1 MASSETVGEFL
12 IKMGIDADGVDRKVN
27 DVVNN
32 IGKSINNFVT
42 GVLAPAMAGLASF
55 NFVQS
60 FADEIT
66 QVDRLSESL
75 GVNIEQLSA
84 WRTAAEMAG
93 VEADEVGEIFADF
106 NDWMVDAKFNEGGA
120 MYTDFISKGLLP
132 AVTDANGELKKTEDY
147 ILEFADALHKMDK
160 AQASGIARQIGL
172 SDLKTATW
180 LQQGGDAIREQLN
193 LAKEIGTFTEKDAA
207 AAREYTFTMNMLT
220 HSLKM
225 AALPVFRLLVPLF
238 GKVADVM
245 QTFTEKINNFF
256 SSFKDMGAI
265 GASIARQINLALSY
279 LSKNIMAFAPLL
291 AGVGLMKLIDIFKNM
306 ATAIKTASIAAKA
319 FILSPWGIA
328 LTSLLAIGIAV
339 QDFMKW
345 LNGDESNLANFFENI
360 FGDTDTAKEKLN
372 NLYNGVMDII
382 SNIYD
387 NFLGLIPTFE
397 EFRKIILNIFSSF
410 MEKASG
416 IVPILEEFGKSVLNL
431 FSNFIEKF
439 SEQIPKFEELGKA
452 ILNLFSAIIQSK
464 GFELFIN
471 AILAVI
477 MLITSVITW
486 LINFLAEHIDI
497 ITELIGG
504 IAEAFTF
511 IAEVLTTIVN
521 FISDIITSIVDTT
534 TAVYESLSSFVDA
547 IENVFNA
554 IGEIVDN
561 AESSISGAI
570 DTIIN
575 TLSSGIDT
583 IKSIVDDIGNSINN
597 GMNSAFSSVSDVTT
611 PFIEN
616 ITNNLSSGIDTIKS
630 IVDDI
635 GNSIN
640 NGMNSAFSSVSDVT
654 TPFIENITN
663 NLSSGIDTI
672 KSIVDDIGNSINS
685 VFDNIFS
692 GGLNNFSLDDSF
704 TSTYDNISSLMA
716 SISDLFNSFSEPITN
731 DIGTVSSAFIP
742 FIDVLNNL
750 YNVFDEVI
758 NFIIELCTY
767 LVDTISSGI
776 DTIINLLYSLMNVVA
791 SVGGL
796 ISGVFNSMASS
807 FSSFV
812 NSVVSGANSI
822 VGSIQGILNKLAELA
837 SNSLLGK
844 ILGSVGGSIY
854 GALNNISSS
863 VDNSNTTT
871 NYDNKKI
878 TIKNFYPGVGDKFDL
893 TQGVQAYL

>member
-27 DVVNN
+27 NIVNN
-32 IGKSINNFVT
+32 IGNSINNLVT

-225 AALPVFRLLVPLF
+225 AVLPVFRLLVPLF

-245 QTFTEKINNFF
+245 QAFTEKINTFF
-256 SSFKDMGAI
+256 SSFKDMGVI
-265 GASIARQINLALSY
+265 GASISRQINLALSSLY
-279 LSKNIMAFAPLL
+279 KNIMAFAPLL

-306 ATAIKTASIAAKA
+306 ATAIKKASIVARA

-328 LTSLLAIGIAV
+328 LTSLLAIGVAV
-339 QDFMKW
+339 QDFIKW
-345 LNGDESNLANFFENI
+345 LNGDESNLANFFEKI

-382 SNIYD
+382 SNIYN
-387 NFLGLIPTFE
+387 NFIGLIPTFE
-397 EFRKIILNIFSSF
+397 EFRKVILNLFSSF
-410 MEKASG
+410 MEKFSG
-416 IVPILEEFGKSVLNL
+416 VVPILEEFGKSILNL

-452 ILNLFSAIIQSK
+452 ILNLFSAIIHSK

-504 IAEAFTF
+504 IAKVFTF

-570 DTIIN
+570 DTIVN

-583 IKSIVDDIGNSINN
+583 IKSIVDDIGNSIN
-597 GMNSAFSSVSDVTT
+597 G
-611 PFIEN
+611 
-616 ITNNLSSGIDTIKS
+616 
-630 IVDDI
+630 
-635 GNSIN
+635 
-640 NGMNSAFSSVSDVT
+640 
-654 TPFIENITN
+654 
-663 NLSSGIDTI
+663 
-672 KSIVDDIGNSINS
+672 

-692 GGLNNFSLDDSF
+692 GGLNNFSLVDSF
-704 TSTYDNISSLMA
+704 TS
-716 SISDLFNSFSEPITN
+716 ITN

-750 YNVFDEVI
+750 YNVFDEVV

-878 TIKNFYPGVGDKFDL
+878 TIKNFYPGVGNYLDPM
-893 TQGVQAYL
+893 QGNEAY

>member
-27 DVVNN
+27 NIVNN
-32 IGKSINNFVT
+32 IGNSINNLVT

-55 NFVQS
+55 DFVQS

-225 AALPVFRLLVPLF
+225 AVLPVFRLLVPLF

-245 QTFTEKINNFF
+245 QAFTEKINTFF
-256 SSFKDMGAI
+256 SSFKDMGVI
-265 GASIARQINLALSY
+265 GASISRQINLALSSLY
-279 LSKNIMAFAPLL
+279 KNIMAFAPLL
-291 AGVGLMKLIDIFKNM
+291 AGVGLMKLIGIFKSM
-306 ATAIKTASIAAKA
+306 ATSIKKASIVARA

-328 LTSLLAIGIAV
+328 LTSLLAIGVAV
-339 QDFMKW
+339 QDFIKW
-345 LNGDESNLANFFENI
+345 LNGDESNLANFFEKI

-382 SNIYD
+382 SNIYN
-387 NFLGLIPTFE
+387 NFIGLIPTFE
-397 EFRKIILNIFSSF
+397 EFRKVILNLFSSF
-410 MEKASG
+410 MEKFSG
-416 IVPILEEFGKSVLNL
+416 VVPILEEFGKSILNL

-452 ILNLFSAIIQSK
+452 ILNLFSAIIHSK

-504 IAEAFTF
+504 IAKVFTF

-570 DTIIN
+570 DTIVN
-575 TLSSGIDT
+575 T
-583 IKSIVDDIGNSINN
+583 
-597 GMNSAFSSVSDVTT
+597 
-611 PFIEN
+611 
-616 ITNNLSSGIDTIKS
+616 
-630 IVDDI
+630 
-635 GNSIN
+635 
-640 NGMNSAFSSVSDVT
+640 
-654 TPFIENITN
+654 
-663 NLSSGIDTI
+663 LSSGIDTI

-878 TIKNFYPGVGDKFDL
+878 TIKNFYPGVGNYLDPM
-893 TQGVQAYL
+893 QGNEAYL

>member
-12 IKMGIDADGVDRKVN
+12 IKMGVDADGVDRKVN

-32 IGKSINNFVT
+32 IGNSINNFVT
-42 GVLAPAMAGLASF
+42 GVLAPAMAGLASLDF
-55 NFVQS
+55 FKTMSDDIVQ
-60 FADEIT
+60 A
-66 QVDRLSESL
+66 DRLSESL
-75 GVNIEQLSA
+75 GMNIEKFSA
-84 WRTAAEMAG
+84 WQNAAELAG
-93 VEADEVGEIFADF
+93 VEAEEVASLFSDM
-106 NDWMVDAKFNEGGA
+106 NDWKLDFDLNDSGPLK
-120 MYTDFISKGLLP
+120 DFIDNGLISG
-132 AVTDANGELKKTEDY
+132 VRDANGEMKKTEDY
-147 ILEFADALHKMDK
+147 ILEIADALAKMDK
-160 AQASGIARQIGL
+160 EQANGL
-172 SDLKTATW
+172 LVQMGVSDLNMVAW
-180 LQQGGDAIREQLN
+180 LQQGGDAIREQLE
-193 LAKEIGTFTEKDAA
+193 LMKKFGTYSEEDA
-207 AAREYTFTMNMLT
+207 
-220 HSLKM
+220 KM
-225 AALPVFRLLVPLF
+225 ATEFSMSIKLLSMGFKKSMLPLF
-238 GKVADVM
+238 HLLAPILTQIAKKFGDLSAEIQNFIPKIEDISSAGENVAQNV
-245 QTFTEKINNFF
+245 QQAF
-256 SSFKDMGAI
+256 SVLY
-265 GASIARQINLALSY
+265 N
-279 LSKNIMAFAPLL
+279 NIMAFAPLL
-291 AGVGLMKLIDIFKNM
+291 AGVGLMKLIGIFKSM
-306 ATAIKTASIAAKA
+306 ATSIKKASIVARA

-328 LTSLLAIGIAV
+328 LTSLLAIGVAV
-339 QDFMKW
+339 QDFIKW

-382 SNIYD
+382 SNIYN

-397 EFRKIILNIFSSF
+397 EFRKVILNLFSSF
-410 MEKASG
+410 MEKFSG
-416 IVPILEEFGKSVLNL
+416 VVPILEEFGKSILNL

-452 ILNLFSAIIQSK
+452 ILNLFSAIIHSK

-504 IAEAFTF
+504 IAKAFTF

-521 FISDIITSIVDTT
+521 FISDIITSIVNTT

-570 DTIIN
+570 DTIVN
-575 TLSSGIDT
+575 T
-583 IKSIVDDIGNSINN
+583 
-597 GMNSAFSSVSDVTT
+597 
-611 PFIEN
+611 
-616 ITNNLSSGIDTIKS
+616 
-630 IVDDI
+630 
-635 GNSIN
+635 
-640 NGMNSAFSSVSDVT
+640 
-654 TPFIENITN
+654 
-663 NLSSGIDTI
+663 LSSGIDTI

-878 TIKNFYPGVGDKFDL
+878 TIKNFYPGVGDKIDL

>member
-32 IGKSINNFVT
+32 IGNSINNFVT
-42 GVLAPAMAGLASF
+42 GVLAPAMAGLASLDF
-55 NFVQS
+55 FKTMSDDIVQ
-60 FADEIT
+60 A
-66 QVDRLSESL
+66 DRLSESL
-75 GVNIEQLSA
+75 GMNIEKFSA
-84 WRTAAEMAG
+84 WQNAAELAG
-93 VEADEVGEIFADF
+93 VEAEEVASLFSDM
-106 NDWMVDAKFNEGGA
+106 NDWKLDFDLNDSGPLK
-120 MYTDFISKGLLP
+120 DFIDNGLISG
-132 AVTDANGELKKTEDY
+132 VRDANGEMKKTEDY
-147 ILEFADALHKMDK
+147 ILEIADALAKMDK
-160 AQASGIARQIGL
+160 EQANGL
-172 SDLKTATW
+172 LVQMGVSDLNMVAW
-180 LQQGGDAIREQLN
+180 LQQGGDAIREQLE
-193 LAKEIGTFTEKDAA
+193 LMKKFGTYSEEDA
-207 AAREYTFTMNMLT
+207 
-220 HSLKM
+220 KM
-225 AALPVFRLLVPLF
+225 ATEFSMSIKLLSMGFKKSMLPLF
-238 GKVADVM
+238 HLLAPILTQIAKKFGDLSAEIQNFIPKIEDISSAGENVAQNV
-245 QTFTEKINNFF
+245 QQAF
-256 SSFKDMGAI
+256 SVLY
-265 GASIARQINLALSY
+265 N
-279 LSKNIMAFAPLL
+279 NIMAFAPLL

-306 ATAIKTASIAAKA
+306 ATAIKKASIVARA
-319 FILSPWGIA
+319 FILSPWGIV
-328 LTSLLAIGIAV
+328 LTSLLAIGVAV
-339 QDFMKW
+339 QDFIKW
-345 LNGDESNLANFFENI
+345 LNGDESNLANFFEKI

-382 SNIYD
+382 SNIYN

-397 EFRKIILNIFSSF
+397 EFRKVILNLFSLF
-410 MEKASG
+410 MEKFSG
-416 IVPILEEFGKSVLNL
+416 IVPILEEFGKSILNL

-477 MLITSVITW
+477 MLIVSVITW

-570 DTIIN
+570 DTIVN

-583 IKSIVDDIGNSINN
+583 IR
-597 GMNSAFSSVSDVTT
+597 
-611 PFIEN
+611 
-616 ITNNLSSGIDTIKS
+616 
-630 IVDDI
+630 
-635 GNSIN
+635 
-640 NGMNSAFSSVSDVT
+640 
-654 TPFIENITN
+654 
-663 NLSSGIDTI
+663 
-672 KSIVDDIGNSINS
+672 SIVDDIGNSINS

-692 GGLNNFSLDDSF
+692 GGLNNFSLVDSF
-704 TSTYDNISSLMA
+704 TS
-716 SISDLFNSFSEPITN
+716 ITN

-854 GALNNISSS
+854 GALNNISSNI
-863 VDNSNTTT
+863 DNSNTTT

-878 TIKNFYPGVGDKFDL
+878 TIKNIYPDIGDKFDL

>member
-12 IKMGIDADGVDRKVN
+12 IKMGVDADGVDRKVN

-32 IGKSINNFVT
+32 IGNSINNLVT
-42 GVLAPAMAGLASF
+42 GVLAPAMAGLASLDF
-55 NFVQS
+55 FKTMSDDIV
-60 FADEIT
+60 

-75 GVNIEQLSA
+75 GMNIEKFSA
-84 WRTAAEMAG
+84 WQNAAELAG
-93 VEADEVGEIFADF
+93 VEAEEVASLFSDM
-106 NDWMVDAKFNEGGA
+106 NDWKLDFDLNDSGPLK
-120 MYTDFISKGLLP
+120 DFIDNGLISG
-132 AVTDANGELKKTEDY
+132 VRDANGEMKKTEDY
-147 ILEFADALHKMDK
+147 ILEIADALAKMDK
-160 AQASGIARQIGL
+160 EQANGL
-172 SDLKTATW
+172 LVQMGVSDLNMVAW
-180 LQQGGDAIREQLN
+180 LQQGGDAIREQLE
-193 LAKEIGTFTEKDAA
+193 LMKKFGTYSEEDA
-207 AAREYTFTMNMLT
+207 
-220 HSLKM
+220 KM
-225 AALPVFRLLVPLF
+225 ATEFSMSIKLLSMGFKKSMLPLF
-238 GKVADVM
+238 HLLAPILTQIAKKFGDLSAEIQNFIPKIEDISSAGENVAQNV
-245 QTFTEKINNFF
+245 QQAF
-256 SSFKDMGAI
+256 SVLY
-265 GASIARQINLALSY
+265 N
-279 LSKNIMAFAPLL
+279 NIMAFAPLL
-291 AGVGLMKLIDIFKNM
+291 AGVGLMKLIGIFKSM
-306 ATAIKTASIAAKA
+306 ATSIKKASIVARA

-328 LTSLLAIGIAV
+328 LTSLLAIGVAV
-339 QDFMKW
+339 QDFIKW
-345 LNGDESNLANFFENI
+345 LNGDESNLANFFEKI

-372 NLYNGVMDII
+372 DLYNGVMDII
-382 SNIYD
+382 SNIYN
-387 NFLGLIPTFE
+387 NFIGLIPTFE
-397 EFRKIILNIFSSF
+397 EFRKVILNLFSSF
-410 MEKASG
+410 MEKFSG
-416 IVPILEEFGKSVLNL
+416 VVPILEEFGKSILNL

-452 ILNLFSAIIQSK
+452 ILNLFSAIIHSK

-504 IAEAFTF
+504 IAKVFTF

-570 DTIIN
+570 DTIVN
-575 TLSSGIDT
+575 T
-583 IKSIVDDIGNSINN
+583 
-597 GMNSAFSSVSDVTT
+597 
-611 PFIEN
+611 
-616 ITNNLSSGIDTIKS
+616 
-630 IVDDI
+630 
-635 GNSIN
+635 
-640 NGMNSAFSSVSDVT
+640 
-654 TPFIENITN
+654 
-663 NLSSGIDTI
+663 LSSGIDTI

-692 GGLNNFSLDDSF
+692 GGLNNFSLVDSF
-704 TSTYDNISSLMA
+704 TS
-716 SISDLFNSFSEPITN
+716 ITN

-812 NSVVSGANSI
+812 SSVVSGANSI

-878 TIKNFYPGVGDKFDL
+878 TIKNFYPGVGNYLDPM
-893 TQGVQAYL
+893 QGNEAYL

>member
-12 IKMGIDADGVDRKVN
+12 IKMGVDADGVDRKVN

-32 IGKSINNFVT
+32 IGNSINNFVT
-42 GVLAPAMAGLASF
+42 GVLAPAMAGLASLDF
-55 NFVQS
+55 FKTMSDDIVQ
-60 FADEIT
+60 A
-66 QVDRLSESL
+66 DRLSESL
-75 GVNIEQLSA
+75 GMNIEKFSA
-84 WRTAAEMAG
+84 WQNAAELAG
-93 VEADEVGEIFADF
+93 VEAEEVASLFSDM
-106 NDWMVDAKFNEGGA
+106 NDWKLDFDLNDSGPLK
-120 MYTDFISKGLLP
+120 DFIDNGLISG
-132 AVTDANGELKKTEDY
+132 VRDANGEMKKTEDY
-147 ILEFADALHKMDK
+147 ILEIADALAKMDK
-160 AQASGIARQIGL
+160 EQANGL
-172 SDLKTATW
+172 LVQMGVSDLNMVAW
-180 LQQGGDAIREQLN
+180 LQQGGDAIREQLE
-193 LAKEIGTFTEKDAA
+193 LMKKFGTYSEEDA
-207 AAREYTFTMNMLT
+207 
-220 HSLKM
+220 KM
-225 AALPVFRLLVPLF
+225 ATEFSMSIKLLSMGFKKSMLPLF
-238 GKVADVM
+238 HLLAPILTQIAKKFGDLSAEIQNFIPKIEDISSAGENVAQNV
-245 QTFTEKINNFF
+245 QQAF
-256 SSFKDMGAI
+256 SVLY
-265 GASIARQINLALSY
+265 N
-279 LSKNIMAFAPLL
+279 NIMAFAPLL
-291 AGVGLMKLIDIFKNM
+291 AGVGLMKLIGIFKSM
-306 ATAIKTASIAAKA
+306 ATSIKKASIVARA

-328 LTSLLAIGIAV
+328 LTSLLAIGVAV
-339 QDFMKW
+339 QDFIKW
-345 LNGDESNLANFFENI
+345 LNGDESNLANFFEKI

-382 SNIYD
+382 SNIYN
-387 NFLGLIPTFE
+387 NFIGLIPTFE
-397 EFRKIILNIFSSF
+397 EFRKVILNLFSSF
-410 MEKASG
+410 MEKFSG
-416 IVPILEEFGKSVLNL
+416 VVPILEAFGKSILNL

-452 ILNLFSAIIQSK
+452 ILNLFSAIIHSK

-504 IAEAFTF
+504 IAKVFTF

-570 DTIIN
+570 DTIVN
-575 TLSSGIDT
+575 T
-583 IKSIVDDIGNSINN
+583 
-597 GMNSAFSSVSDVTT
+597 
-611 PFIEN
+611 
-616 ITNNLSSGIDTIKS
+616 
-630 IVDDI
+630 
-635 GNSIN
+635 
-640 NGMNSAFSSVSDVT
+640 
-654 TPFIENITN
+654 
-663 NLSSGIDTI
+663 LSSGIDTI

-692 GGLNNFSLDDSF
+692 GGLNNFSLVDSF
-704 TSTYDNISSLMA
+704 TS
-716 SISDLFNSFSEPITN
+716 ITN

-750 YNVFDEVI
+750 YNVFDEVV

-878 TIKNFYPGVGDKFDL
+878 TIKNFYPGVGNYLDPM
-893 TQGVQAYL
+893 QGNEAY

>member
-12 IKMGIDADGVDRKVN
+12 IKMGVDADGVDRKVN

-32 IGKSINNFVT
+32 IGNSINNLVT

-55 NFVQS
+55 DFVQS

-132 AVTDANGELKKTEDY
+132 AVTDTNGELKKTEDY

-225 AALPVFRLLVPLF
+225 AVLPVFRLLVPLF

-245 QTFTEKINNFF
+245 QAFTEKINTFF
-256 SSFKDMGAI
+256 SSFKDMGVI
-265 GASIARQINLALSY
+265 GASISRQINLALSSLY
-279 LSKNIMAFAPLL
+279 KNIMAFAPLL
-291 AGVGLMKLIDIFKNM
+291 AGVGLMKLIGIFKSV
-306 ATAIKTASIAAKA
+306 ATSIKKASIVARA

-328 LTSLLAIGIAV
+328 LTSLLAIGVAV
-339 QDFMKW
+339 QDFIKW
-345 LNGDESNLANFFENI
+345 LNGDESNLANFFEKI

-382 SNIYD
+382 SNIYN
-387 NFLGLIPTFE
+387 NFIGLIPTFE
-397 EFRKIILNIFSSF
+397 EFRKVILNLFSSF
-410 MEKASG
+410 MEKFSG
-416 IVPILEEFGKSVLNL
+416 VVPILEEFGKSILNL

-452 ILNLFSAIIQSK
+452 ILNLFSAIIHSK

-504 IAEAFTF
+504 IAKVFTF

-570 DTIIN
+570 DTIVN

-583 IKSIVDDIGNSINN
+583 IR
-597 GMNSAFSSVSDVTT
+597 
-611 PFIEN
+611 
-616 ITNNLSSGIDTIKS
+616 
-630 IVDDI
+630 
-635 GNSIN
+635 
-640 NGMNSAFSSVSDVT
+640 
-654 TPFIENITN
+654 
-663 NLSSGIDTI
+663 
-672 KSIVDDIGNSINS
+672 SIVDDIGNSINS

-692 GGLNNFSLDDSF
+692 GGLNNFSLVDSF
-704 TSTYDNISSLMA
+704 TS
-716 SISDLFNSFSEPITN
+716 ITN

-812 NSVVSGANSI
+812 SSVVSGANSI

-863 VDNSNTTT
+863 VDNSITTT
-871 NYDNKKI
+871 NYGDK
-878 TIKNFYPGVGDKFDL
+878 TINVKNIYPGIGDKFDL

>member
-12 IKMGIDADGVDRKVN
+12 IKMGVDADGVDRKVN

-32 IGKSINNFVT
+32 IGNSINNFVT
-42 GVLAPAMAGLASF
+42 GVLAPAMAGLASLDF
-55 NFVQS
+55 FKTMSDDIVQ
-60 FADEIT
+60 A
-66 QVDRLSESL
+66 DRLSESL
-75 GVNIEQLSA
+75 GMNIEKFSA
-84 WRTAAEMAG
+84 WQNAAELAG
-93 VEADEVGEIFADF
+93 VEAEEVASLFSDM
-106 NDWMVDAKFNEGGA
+106 NDWKLDFDLNDSGPLK
-120 MYTDFISKGLLP
+120 DFIDNGLISG
-132 AVTDANGELKKTEDY
+132 VRDANGEMKKTEDY
-147 ILEFADALHKMDK
+147 ILEIADALAKMDK
-160 AQASGIARQIGL
+160 EQANGL
-172 SDLKTATW
+172 LVQMGVSDLNMVAW
-180 LQQGGDAIREQLN
+180 LQQGGDAIREQLE
-193 LAKEIGTFTEKDAA
+193 LMKKFGTYSEEDA
-207 AAREYTFTMNMLT
+207 
-220 HSLKM
+220 KM
-225 AALPVFRLLVPLF
+225 ATEFSMSIKLLSMGFKKSMLPLF
-238 GKVADVM
+238 HLLAPILTQIAKKFGDLSAEIQNFIPKIEDISSAGENVAQNV
-245 QTFTEKINNFF
+245 QQAF
-256 SSFKDMGAI
+256 SVLY
-265 GASIARQINLALSY
+265 N
-279 LSKNIMAFAPLL
+279 NIMAFAPLL
-291 AGVGLMKLIDIFKNM
+291 AGVGLMKLIDIFKSM
-306 ATAIKTASIAAKA
+306 ATSIKKASIVARA

-328 LTSLLAIGIAV
+328 LTSLLAIGVAV
-339 QDFMKW
+339 QDFIKW
-345 LNGDESNLANFFENI
+345 LNGDESNLANFFEKI

-382 SNIYD
+382 SNIYN
-387 NFLGLIPTFE
+387 NFIGLIPTFE
-397 EFRKIILNIFSSF
+397 EFRKVILNLFSSF
-410 MEKASG
+410 MEKFSG
-416 IVPILEEFGKSVLNL
+416 VVPILEEFGKSILNL

-452 ILNLFSAIIQSK
+452 ILNLFSAIIHSK

-504 IAEAFTF
+504 IAKVFTF

-570 DTIIN
+570 DTIVN

-583 IKSIVDDIGNSINN
+583 IR
-597 GMNSAFSSVSDVTT
+597 
-611 PFIEN
+611 
-616 ITNNLSSGIDTIKS
+616 
-630 IVDDI
+630 
-635 GNSIN
+635 
-640 NGMNSAFSSVSDVT
+640 
-654 TPFIENITN
+654 
-663 NLSSGIDTI
+663 
-672 KSIVDDIGNSINS
+672 SIVDDIGNSINS

-692 GGLNNFSLDDSF
+692 GGLNNFSLVDSF
-704 TSTYDNISSLMA
+704 TS
-716 SISDLFNSFSEPITN
+716 ITN

>member
-27 DVVNN
+27 NIVNN
-32 IGKSINNFVT
+32 IGNSINNLVT

-84 WRTAAEMAG
+84 WRMAAEMAG

-225 AALPVFRLLVPLF
+225 AVLPVFRLLVPLF

-245 QTFTEKINNFF
+245 QAFTEKINTFF
-256 SSFKDMGAI
+256 SSFKDMGVI
-265 GASIARQINLALSY
+265 GASISRQINLALSSLY
-279 LSKNIMAFAPLL
+279 KNIMAFAPLL

-306 ATAIKTASIAAKA
+306 ATAIKKASIVARA

-328 LTSLLAIGIAV
+328 LTSLLAIGVAV
-339 QDFMKW
+339 QDFIKW
-345 LNGDESNLANFFENI
+345 LNGDESNLANFFEKI

-382 SNIYD
+382 SNIYN
-387 NFLGLIPTFE
+387 NFIGLIPTFE
-397 EFRKIILNIFSSF
+397 EFRKVILNLFSSF
-410 MEKASG
+410 MEKFSG
-416 IVPILEEFGKSVLNL
+416 VVPILEEFGKSILNL

-452 ILNLFSAIIQSK
+452 ILNLFSAIIHSK

-504 IAEAFTF
+504 IAKVFTF

-570 DTIIN
+570 DTIVN

-583 IKSIVDDIGNSINN
+583 IKSIVDDIGNSIN
-597 GMNSAFSSVSDVTT
+597 G
-611 PFIEN
+611 
-616 ITNNLSSGIDTIKS
+616 
-630 IVDDI
+630 
-635 GNSIN
+635 
-640 NGMNSAFSSVSDVT
+640 
-654 TPFIENITN
+654 
-663 NLSSGIDTI
+663 
-672 KSIVDDIGNSINS
+672 

-692 GGLNNFSLDDSF
+692 GGLNNFSLVDSF
-704 TSTYDNISSLMA
+704 TS
-716 SISDLFNSFSEPITN
+716 ITN

-750 YNVFDEVI
+750 YNVFDEVV

>member
-12 IKMGIDADGVDRKVN
+12 IKMGVDADGVDRKVN

-32 IGKSINNFVT
+32 IGNSINNFVT
-42 GVLAPAMAGLASF
+42 GVLAPAMAGLASLDF
-55 NFVQS
+55 FKTMSDDIVQ
-60 FADEIT
+60 A
-66 QVDRLSESL
+66 DRLSESL
-75 GVNIEQLSA
+75 GMNIEKFSA
-84 WRTAAEMAG
+84 WQNAAELAG
-93 VEADEVGEIFADF
+93 VEAEEVASLFSDM
-106 NDWMVDAKFNEGGA
+106 NDWKLDFDLNDSGPLK
-120 MYTDFISKGLLP
+120 DFIDNGLISG
-132 AVTDANGELKKTEDY
+132 VRDANGEMKKTEDY
-147 ILEFADALHKMDK
+147 ILEIADALAKMDK
-160 AQASGIARQIGL
+160 EQANGL
-172 SDLKTATW
+172 LVQMGVSDLNMVAW
-180 LQQGGDAIREQLN
+180 LQQGGDAIREQLE
-193 LAKEIGTFTEKDAA
+193 LMKKFGTYSEEDA
-207 AAREYTFTMNMLT
+207 
-220 HSLKM
+220 KM
-225 AALPVFRLLVPLF
+225 ATEFSMSIKLLSMGFKKSMLPLF
-238 GKVADVM
+238 HLLAPILTQIAKKFGDLSAEIQNFIPKIEDISSAGENVAQNV
-245 QTFTEKINNFF
+245 QQAF
-256 SSFKDMGAI
+256 SVLY
-265 GASIARQINLALSY
+265 N
-279 LSKNIMAFAPLL
+279 NIMAFAPLL
-291 AGVGLMKLIDIFKNM
+291 AGVGLMKLIGIFKSM
-306 ATAIKTASIAAKA
+306 ATSIKKASIVARA

-328 LTSLLAIGIAV
+328 LTSLLAIGVAV

-382 SNIYD
+382 SNIYN

-397 EFRKIILNIFSSF
+397 EFRKVILNLFSSF
-410 MEKASG
+410 MEKFSG
-416 IVPILEEFGKSVLNL
+416 VVPILEEFGKSILNL

-452 ILNLFSAIIQSK
+452 ILNLFSAIIHSK

-504 IAEAFTF
+504 IAKAFTF

-554 IGEIVDN
+554 IGKIVDN

-570 DTIIN
+570 DTIVN
-575 TLSSGIDT
+575 T
-583 IKSIVDDIGNSINN
+583 
-597 GMNSAFSSVSDVTT
+597 
-611 PFIEN
+611 
-616 ITNNLSSGIDTIKS
+616 
-630 IVDDI
+630 
-635 GNSIN
+635 
-640 NGMNSAFSSVSDVT
+640 
-654 TPFIENITN
+654 
-663 NLSSGIDTI
+663 LSSGIDTI

>member
-32 IGKSINNFVT
+32 IGNSINNFVT
-42 GVLAPAMAGLASF
+42 GVLAPAMAGLASLDF
-55 NFVQS
+55 FKTMSDDIV
-60 FADEIT
+60 

-75 GVNIEQLSA
+75 GMNIEQFSA
-84 WRTAAEMAG
+84 WQNAAELAG
-93 VEADEVGEIFADF
+93 VQAEEVASLFSDM
-106 NDWMVDAKFNEGGA
+106 NDWKLDFDLNDSGPLK
-120 MYTDFISKGLLP
+120 DFIDNGLISG
-132 AVTDANGELKKTEDY
+132 VRDANGEMKKTEDY
-147 ILEFADALHKMDK
+147 ILEIADALAKMDK
-160 AQASGIARQIGL
+160 EQANGL
-172 SDLKTATW
+172 LVQMGVSDLNMVAW
-180 LQQGGDAIREQLN
+180 LQQGGDAIREQLE
-193 LAKEIGTFTEKDAA
+193 LMKKFGTYSEEDA
-207 AAREYTFTMNMLT
+207 
-220 HSLKM
+220 KM
-225 AALPVFRLLVPLF
+225 ATEFSMSIKLLSMGFKKSMLPLF
-238 GKVADVM
+238 HLLAPILTQIAKKFGDLSAEIQNFIPKIEDISSAGENVAQNV
-245 QTFTEKINNFF
+245 QQAF
-256 SSFKDMGAI
+256 SVLY
-265 GASIARQINLALSY
+265 N
-279 LSKNIMAFAPLL
+279 NIMAFAPLL
-291 AGVGLMKLIDIFKNM
+291 AGVGLMKLIGIFKSM
-306 ATAIKTASIAAKA
+306 ATSIKKASIVARA

-328 LTSLLAIGIAV
+328 LTSLLAIGVAV
-339 QDFMKW
+339 QDFIKW
-345 LNGDESNLANFFENI
+345 LNGDESNLANFFEKI

-382 SNIYD
+382 SNIYN
-387 NFLGLIPTFE
+387 NFIGLIPTFE
-397 EFRKIILNIFSSF
+397 EFRKVILNLFSSF
-410 MEKASG
+410 MEKFSG
-416 IVPILEEFGKSVLNL
+416 VVPILEEFGKSILNL

-452 ILNLFSAIIQSK
+452 ILNLFSAIIHSK

-504 IAEAFTF
+504 IAKVFTF

-534 TAVYESLSSFVDA
+534 TTVYESLSSFVDA

-570 DTIIN
+570 DAIVN

-583 IKSIVDDIGNSINN
+583 IKN
-597 GMNSAFSSVSDVTT
+597 
-611 PFIEN
+611 
-616 ITNNLSSGIDTIKS
+616 
-630 IVDDI
+630 
-635 GNSIN
+635 
-640 NGMNSAFSSVSDVT
+640 
-654 TPFIENITN
+654 
-663 NLSSGIDTI
+663 
-672 KSIVDDIGNSINS
+672 IVDDIGNSINS

-692 GGLNNFSLDDSF
+692 GGLNNFSLVDSF
-704 TSTYDNISSLMA
+704 TS
-716 SISDLFNSFSEPITN
+716 ITN

-776 DTIINLLYSLMNVVA
+776 DTIINLLYSLMNVVD